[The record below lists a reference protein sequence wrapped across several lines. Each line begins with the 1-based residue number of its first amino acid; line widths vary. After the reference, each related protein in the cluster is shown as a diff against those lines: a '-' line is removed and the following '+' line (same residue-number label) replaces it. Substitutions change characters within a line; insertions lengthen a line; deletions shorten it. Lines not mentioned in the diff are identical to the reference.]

1 MTSSD
6 RFRWFHQNVSGASC
20 CLDVVEAVHISANS
34 ETYSGWKEQPDS
46 LSAFLM
52 LQKTASK
59 STYKNNYLSQDGEI
73 VAEIFKVNHTAE
85 AQDYQE

>member
-1 MTSSD
+1 M
-6 RFRWFHQNVSGASC
+6 N
-20 CLDVVEAVHISANS
+20 AVHISANS

-46 LSAFLM
+46 LPAFLI
-52 LQKTASK
+52 LRKATSK

-85 AQDYQE
+85 AHEYQE